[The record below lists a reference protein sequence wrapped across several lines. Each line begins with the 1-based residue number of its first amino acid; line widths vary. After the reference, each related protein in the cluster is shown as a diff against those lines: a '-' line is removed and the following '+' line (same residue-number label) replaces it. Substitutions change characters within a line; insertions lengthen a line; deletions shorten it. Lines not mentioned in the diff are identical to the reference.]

1 MTTHHLS
8 QGISMS
14 VRITSALMLL
24 GLLSLTGCAPRTD
37 VRSFTS
43 AQLVTGSM
51 DEETDHHALT
61 SNQLAALSNWIK
73 AGEWSG
79 LSADIP
85 DQPSMQVALQ
95 NADGQSD
102 RLAIYTR
109 DDGNATAYLY
119 HAQRLVPLR
128 RHLSSADLAALN
140 TILNEP

>member
-85 DQPSMQVALQ
+85 DHPSKWHCRMRTDKAT
-95 NADGQSD
+95 GWRS
-102 RLAIYTR
+102 TR
-109 DDGNATAYLY
+109 AMTATP
-119 HAQRLVPLR
+119 PLISIT
-128 RHLSSADLAALN
+128 HSGSCHCGVISPAP
-140 TILNEP
+140 ILPR